1 MAKRTQSSSSPGH
14 LELEHPGALEDL
26 YCEVRGQSQW
36 LAEPLETEDYC
47 IQTMPDVSP
56 TKWHL
61 AHTSWFFETFLLE
74 PAQVAP
80 YDPRYGFLF
89 NSYYQAVGPQYSRPR
104 RGLLS
109 RPTVDEVYRY
119 RSHVDEHLLE
129 LIRGDRLDETARE
142 LLVLGLHHE
151 QQHQELMLTD
161 IKHVFSCNPLR
172 PAYRASGPHSTRSEG
187 SDWEWISHGGGLLE
201 IGHPGGG
208 FYFDNEGPRH
218 QTFVQPFE
226 LASRLVTN
234 GEFLDFIEDGGY
246 RRPELWLSDGWA
258 TVQERGWTAPAYWEH
273 EDDVWKLL
281 TLGGFRELKAHVPVC
296 HVSYYEADAYARWAG
311 ARLPSEQEWEVMATP
326 LPTKGNFVES
336 RALHP
341 LPSREPTSKLRQMYG
356 DVWEWTRSPYVPY
369 PGYHAPE
376 GAVGEYNG
384 KFMCDQFVLRGGSCV
399 TPASHIRS
407 TYRNFFPADA
417 RWQFSGFRIARD
429 G

>member
-1 MAKRTQSSSSPGH
+1 MAKQTQSESSPGH
-14 LELEHPGALEDL
+14 LELERPGQLADL
-26 YCEVRGQSQW
+26 FREVRGQSEW
-36 LAEPLETEDYC
+36 IAEPLETEDYC

-74 PAQVAP
+74 PAEVAP
-80 YDPRYGFLF
+80 YDERYRVLF
-89 NSYYQAVGPQYSRPR
+89 NSYYQTVGPQHFRPH

-109 RPTVDEVYRY
+109 RPTVDEIYRY
-119 RSHVDEHLLE
+119 RAHVDERLLE
-129 LIRGDRLDETARE
+129 LIERDRLDDAARE

-172 PAYRASGPHSTRSEG
+172 PTYRASGPHSTRSDG
-187 SDWEWISHGGGLLE
+187 SDWEWVSHDGGLLE
-201 IGHPGGG
+201 IGHPGRG
-208 FYFDNEGPRH
+208 FFFDNEGPRH
-218 QTFVQPFE
+218 KTFVQPFE
-226 LASRLVTN
+226 VASRLVTN

-258 TVQERGWTAPAYWEH
+258 TVQERGWTAPAYWEQ
-273 EDDVWKLL
+273 DRDVWKLL

-311 ARLPSEQEWEVMATP
+311 ARLPSEEEWEVLAAP
-326 LPTKGNFVES
+326 LPSKGNFVES
-336 RALHP
+336 KALHP
-341 LPSREPTSKLRQMYG
+341 LPTREAPTKLRQMYG

-369 PGYHAPE
+369 PGYHPPE

-384 KFMCDQFVLRGGSCV
+384 KFMCDQLVLRGGSCV